1 MRREKHLLANVLI
14 LLLIIFILGIKV
26 IKSAINNIKK
36 NFLSNPKKDVSKTL
50 FIAKVL
56 NKVLIYFTAYLTLSD
71 LKNTQPI
78 DTMIKVIL

>member
-1 MRREKHLLANVLI
+1 MIREKHLLANVLI
-14 LLLIIFILGIKV
+14 SLLIIFILGIKV

-50 FIAKVL
+50 FIAKGL